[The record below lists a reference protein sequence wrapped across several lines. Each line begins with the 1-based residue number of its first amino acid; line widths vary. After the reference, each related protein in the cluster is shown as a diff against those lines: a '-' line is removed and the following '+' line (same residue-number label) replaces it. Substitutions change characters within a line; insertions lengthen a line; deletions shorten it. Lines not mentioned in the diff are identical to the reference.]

1 MSTDNTQDIENQQT
15 FGQITAPPQ
24 FITDFYRGGLPGVPG
39 LVPMANQF
47 FLNQLYSMAEGQTPF
62 DYGSR
67 IADFTPAE
75 RKAFDMTYDRMGS
88 YKPFLGAAGDI
99 FGQSYSDL
107 LRTGSMGEGLIGAG
121 ANRLGQ
127 FTDLA
132 TGMYGKAPGAAE
144 AGTIAGAGA
153 IGQGITGS
161 RAGLGRFDPRSASSF
176 FNPFETNVVD
186 TALQD
191 LQRQG
196 DRASKQRRARAVSSG
211 AFGGSRARLGLEE
224 GERALRSAQGDVAG
238 KLRQSGFDRAMQ
250 QAIGTDE
257 AARRRALQQAGL
269 MGSFGN
275 QLAGMGR
282 GLAGVYGNVASGL
295 GGLGANFGQ
304 LMSGMGTDLAGIG
317 QRGAQIGT
325 GIGGAFSGLGQNL
338 YGLQGQDIA
347 SMMNMGRT
355 QRAMD
360 QARMDEAY
368 RDYVGKFN
376 MPTNL
381 LSQYA
386 GIMGGITP
394 NLGTYTRG
402 YADPGEADDGGFI
415 SRLGDLA
422 NLYGTFQGFQG
433 NNQSA

>member
-1 MSTDNTQDIENQQT
+1 
-15 FGQITAPPQ
+15 
-24 FITDFYRGGLPGVPG
+24 
-39 LVPMANQF
+39 
-47 FLNQLYSMAEGQTPF
+47 
-62 DYGSR
+62 
-67 IADFTPAE
+67 
-75 RKAFDMTYDRMGS
+75 
-88 YKPFLGAAGDI
+88 
-99 FGQSYSDL
+99 
-107 LRTGSMGEGLIGAG
+107 
-121 ANRLGQ
+121 
-127 FTDLA
+127 
-132 TGMYGKAPGAAE
+132 
-144 AGTIAGAGA
+144 
-153 IGQGITGS
+153 
-161 RAGLGRFDPRSASSF
+161 
-176 FNPFETNVVD
+176 
-186 TALQD
+186 
-191 LQRQG
+191 
-196 DRASKQRRARAVSSG
+196 
-211 AFGGSRARLGLEE
+211 
-224 GERALRSAQGDVAG
+224 
-238 KLRQSGFDRAMQ
+238 
-250 QAIGTDE
+250 
-257 AARRRALQQAGL
+257 
-269 MGSFGN
+269 
-275 QLAGMGR
+275 
-282 GLAGVYGNVASGL
+282 
-295 GGLGANFGQ
+295 
-304 LMSGMGTDLAGIG
+304 MSGMGTDLAGIG

-325 GIGGAFSGLGQNL
+325 GIGSAFSGLGQNL